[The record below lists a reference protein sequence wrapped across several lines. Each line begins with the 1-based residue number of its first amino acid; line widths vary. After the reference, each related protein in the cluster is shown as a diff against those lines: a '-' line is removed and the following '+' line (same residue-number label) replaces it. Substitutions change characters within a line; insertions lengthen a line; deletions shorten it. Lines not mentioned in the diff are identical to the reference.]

1 MVVSA
6 AKLEANRRN
15 AARSC
20 GPRTEAGKS
29 VSKLN
34 AVKHGMRAATLVLL
48 DEDAQALDDRKAD
61 WAASLMPRGAAE
73 QRIVDD
79 AVEYTWLRDRARR
92 AQEARLA
99 TNIVN
104 AGVDEAIRE
113 ADEVLRLGQK
123 LFWDNRGPLAN
134 YPHYDM
140 QEDGNPEC
148 VPLVSES
155 DLAADPEDPQRL
167 VLHLQA
173 TAGGCQWM
181 LDRWSELRS
190 ILEEGLNWQ
199 SADKLKAVRLLGRHP
214 IEAVDDRN
222 VLMIFIA
229 CQAIESRTGIEI
241 PEIWNELREYERK
254 PYAQRLIGRGIEKLR
269 PKDAAAARLALYA
282 IIDRATAQIELK
294 AEAHRGRAEING
306 SLAADRLA
314 FDDSPEAERLRRF
327 DLACGRG
334 LARSLDSLL
343 KLRRAP
349 ELVDCPSSVLPGP
362 LSAAGDMLES
372 SATPNETNE
381 PTDACENVTN
391 EPTDAFQ
398 RDRKVLKR
406 SRIKIK
412 SRIKNEDRRP
422 TVDREIVANE
432 PTDAR
437 EDVTNERTGAVAV
450 GLESPTYMDTTK
462 QNSTNEPTDARE
474 DVTNERTCTVAVRLE
489 SPTYMDTT
497 KQNSTN
503 EPTDAREN
511 VTNEPTVDRA
521 NMTNEPTVG
530 REIVSNGPLLAAD
543 VRLESLTYTNA
554 QEQNSTIEPTLAT
567 PFDGS
572 QVADRYLGRE
582 QEQSFRTGGRGSARA
597 GTGCEEAQAELR
609 PPETFTT
616 REEAQAELRPPE
628 NGTNP
633 PARGITADTNHG
645 DDNDSH
651 EEIDRQKSRDWVRA
665 ALARM
670 VALRPD
676 GPRELNDEIRTE
688 AQAAN
693 AVRRARLD
701 WHKNGRHANRP
712 KKRATGA

>member
-1 MVVSA
+1 MAVSA

-20 GPRTEAGKS
+20 GPRTQSGKDR
-29 VSKLN
+29 SKLN

-48 DEDAQALDDRKAD
+48 DEDAQALDDRKAN

-73 QRIVDD
+73 QQIVDD

-99 TNIVN
+99 TDIVN

-123 LFWDNRGPLAN
+123 LFWDNRGALAN

-140 QEDGNPEC
+140 EKDGQPEC

-155 DLAADPEDPQRL
+155 DLADDPEDAQRL
-167 VLHLQA
+167 VLRLQA
-173 TAGGCQWM
+173 TAGGCEWM

-190 ILEEGLNWQ
+190 ILEEGLDWQ
-199 SADKLKAVRLLGRHP
+199 SADKLKAIRLLGRQP
-214 IEAVDDRN
+214 MEAVDDRN

-254 PYAQRLIGRGIEKLR
+254 PYAQRLLGRGIEKLR

-282 IIDRATAQIELK
+282 IIDRATAQIAVK

-334 LARSLDSLL
+334 LARSLDSLV

-349 ELVDCPSSVLPGP
+349 ELVECPSS
-362 LSAAGDMLES
+362 AACDTHEP
-372 SATPNETNE
+372 SATTNETNE

-398 RDRKVLKR
+398 RERKALKR

-412 SRIKNEDRRP
+412 SRIKNKDRRP
-422 TVDREIVANE
+422 TVDREIVTNE
-432 PTDAR
+432 PTDAC
-437 EDVTNERTGAVAV
+437 ENVTNEPTGAVAV
-450 GLESPTYMDTTK
+450 GLESPTYMDATK
-462 QNSTNEPTDARE
+462 QISTNEPTDARE
-474 DVTNERTCTVAVRLE
+474 D
-489 SPTYMDTT
+489 
-497 KQNSTN
+497 
-503 EPTDAREN
+503 

-521 NMTNEPTVG
+521 NMTNEPTVD
-530 REIVSNGPLLAAD
+530 REIVSNTPLLAAD

-554 QEQNSTIEPTLAT
+554 HEQNSTIEPTLAT

-616 REEAQAELRPPE
+616 REEAQAELRPHE
-628 NGTNP
+628 NGSNP
-633 PARGITADTNHG
+633 PARGIAADTNHG

-651 EEIDRQKSRDWVRA
+651 EEIVRQKSRDWVRA

-670 VALRPD
+670 VALRAE
-676 GPRELNDEIRTE
+676 GTRELNDEIRTE

-701 WHKNGRHANRP
+701 WHKNGKPADRA
-712 KKRATGA
+712 KKRAAGAKPRTTGINAARRVAGVSL